1 MILQCEF
8 SFSQYV
14 LSEVEVITGFNY
26 LKKEGEFKNPS
37 SVQYIS
43 HTISKK
49 QFQVECFTWARF
61 DIRAQNSYGG
71 YGNSS
76 YVVFF
81 YDGKPIYS
89 LSEDHTYYMFAN
101 KDEVANEIIELAKTR
116 GTLVNTICSKQA
128 AVIAS
133 VDQLKEGHIAY
144 KIDVSTTNPEMEMAV
159 GMMQGSTLDI
169 LFKDKITRSEMKM
182 GTMMTMTTITDE
194 ISGELLMLMG
204 GMMGNNAI
212 KTTTEEMQEMK
223 KIGKPKYE
231 VVLGNETKTIE
242 GYVCKKA
249 TLTDEEG
256 GETVFW
262 YTEDISVS
270 KKGQSYLNEDVPGF
284 PMQFEINNGGM
295 KMKMTVT
302 SLEEKLDKKSADLFK
317 MTVPEGYKEM
327 TLDDLKKMGM

>member
-1 MILQCEF
+1 MKKIIL
-8 SFSQYV
+8 S
-14 LSEVEVITGFNY
+14 L
-26 LKKEGEFKNPS
+26 
-37 SVQYIS
+37 
-43 HTISKK
+43 
-49 QFQVECFTWARF
+49 
-61 DIRAQNSYGG
+61 
-71 YGNSS
+71 
-76 YVVFF
+76 VF
-81 YDGKPIYS
+81 
-89 LSEDHTYYMFAN
+89 
-101 KDEVANEIIELAKTR
+101 VASTAI
-116 GTLVNTICSKQA
+116 TLVAQ
-128 AVIAS
+128 
-133 VDQLKEGHIAY
+133 QLTEGHITY
-144 KIDVSTTNPEMEMAV
+144 KIDVSSDNPEMEMAV

-169 LFKDKITRSEMKM
+169 LFKEKITRSEMKM

-194 ISGELLMLMG
+194 KSGELLMLMG

-212 KTTTEEMQEMK
+212 KTTTDEMTENQPE
-223 KIGKPKYE
+223 KPKYD
-231 VVLGNETKTIE
+231 VVLSDETKTIE
-242 GYVCKKA
+242 NYVCKKA

-317 MTVPEGYKEM
+317 MNIPEGYKEM